1 MTVALIVKDRG
12 TLRDNWIYIHD
23 PSVQVGRIQ
32 NYKSWSPEMVPDEAH
47 CCYGLEYF
55 CNETDQ
61 LWKSNDSDLV
71 ALATRELVKIGLARR
86 EDVVDGC
93 VVRQLKAYPVYD
105 DAYVRHVATLR
116 AELQRYPNLHL
127 VGRNGMHKYNNQ
139 DHAMMTAMLTV
150 ENIAAGRQV
159 YDVWRVNQDAQYH
172 ESGLAEETKP
182 AGAVAKPCGAKA

>member
-1 MTVALIVKDRG
+1 
-12 TLRDNWIYIHD
+12 
-23 PSVQVGRIQ
+23 
-32 NYKSWSPEMVPDEAH
+32 
-47 CCYGLEYF
+47 
-55 CNETDQ
+55 
-61 LWKSNDSDLV
+61 
-71 ALATRELVKIGLARR
+71 
-86 EDVVDGC
+86 
-93 VVRQLKAYPVYD
+93 
-105 DAYVRHVATLR
+105 VATLR